1 MPSLRDNE
9 VTALARGT
17 GAVRPTRARI
27 SLAALRRNY
36 RRLRAV
42 APAATRMVGVV
53 KAEAYGHGAVEV
65 ARALVAAG
73 VDALAVALVE
83 EGWLLRQAG
92 VTVPLLLLAPGY
104 EADAAEVVA
113 LDLIAAV
120 SDPGEL
126 AALEEAAAAAGRQVA
141 IHLKVDTGMGRVGFD
156 EVGLAH
162 ALDLLSVS
170 PGLRLAGCMS
180 HLACADEA
188 DTAFTEEQIA
198 RFRHCRDAVLAA
210 GFTDVSFH
218 LANSAGVLRFPGA
231 AFDAVRPGIGLYGYG
246 PPEAGRDIGL
256 EPVLTLESRVVRV
269 RELPVGAT
277 VGYGRTFR
285 CRRPTRMALLPIG
298 YGDGLSR
305 GLSNVGEAL
314 VAGRRCPIIGRVN
327 MDLTCVDVTDAPA
340 AGEGSAA
347 VLIGCQGA
355 ETISAQ
361 AMAERLGT
369 IPYEVL
375 CAIGSR
381 VPRVYVEE

>member
-17 GAVRPTRARI
+17 RAVRPTCARI

-36 RRLRAV
+36 RRVRAV
-42 APAATRMVGVV
+42 VPAATRMVGVV
-53 KAEAYGHGAVEV
+53 KAEAYGHGGVEV
-65 ARALVAAG
+65 ARALVAEG

-83 EGWLLRQAG
+83 EAWVLRQAG

-113 LDLIAAV
+113 LDLTAAV
-120 SDPGEL
+120 SDPDEL
-126 AALEEAAAAAGRQVA
+126 AALEGAAAGAGRKVA
-141 IHLKVDTGMGRVGFD
+141 VHLKVDTGMGRVGFD
-156 EVGLAH
+156 EAGLVR
-162 ALDLLSVS
+162 ALDLLTVS

-180 HLACADEA
+180 HLACADE
-188 DTAFTEEQIA
+188 TERAFTEEQIA
-198 RFRHCRDAVLAA
+198 RFCRCREAVVAA
-210 GFTDVSFH
+210 GFTGVVFH
-218 LANSAGVLRFPGA
+218 LANTAGVLRFPGA
-231 AFDAVRPGIGLYGYG
+231 WFDAVRPGIGLYGYG
-246 PPEAGRDIGL
+246 PPEEGADLGL

-269 RELPVGAT
+269 RDLPAGAT

-285 CRRPTRMALLPIG
+285 CDRPTRMALLPIG

-305 GLSNVGEAL
+305 GLSNAGEVL
-314 VAGRRCPIIGRVN
+314 LAGRRCPIIGRVN

-340 AGEGSAA
+340 AREGSAA
-347 VLIGCQGA
+347 VVIGRQGE

-361 AMAERLGT
+361 AVADRLGT
-369 IPYEVL
+369 IPYEIL
-375 CAIGSR
+375 CALGPR